1 MHALFFSCKCQYYVF
16 LVTSVFCIRRKYF
29 LELLTEIG
37 ALRELSRRLLQ
48 TARSRL
54 ANFLV
59 RVSSENMVAPHNVH
73 YAD

>member
-1 MHALFFSCKCQYYVF
+1 MSG
-16 LVTSVFCIRRKYF
+16 IRRKYF

-37 ALRELSRRLLQ
+37 ALRELSRKLLQ